1 MTASVLPQLTGLRI
15 LIPRSAESAHATA
28 REVRRRGGVPVVLPL
43 IASAPPAD
51 VAPLAAALERWHRG
65 AYAWLAVT
73 SAAGAA
79 ALRAARVRPVEG
91 ARIAAVGPATAQA
104 LAGAG
109 LAPDL
114 VPPND
119 YTGRGLGEALSAA
132 LSASPRTSAGPSG
145 ELGFGAP
152 AFGDTAAPRVL
163 LPVAAGAGHDL
174 ERALAAAGERVDRV
188 TAYRTV
194 PTERHA
200 GAERAALDSGIDAI
214 LVTSGSVARELAVR
228 CQPLPP
234 AARIVAIGPPTA
246 RALAELGIRP
256 HLVATSHTLPGML
269 DALAAAVDASAANP
283 ASVAMTTVHTPP
295 HPFAPDSSGAHA

>member
-1 MTASVLPQLTGLRI
+1 MSSPVLPPLTGLRI
-15 LIPRSAESAHATA
+15 LIPRSAESAHVTA

-43 IASAPPAD
+43 ITSAPPAD
-51 VAPLAAALERWHRG
+51 TAPLTAAIERWHRG

-79 ALRAARVRPVEG
+79 ALRAARVRPVAG
-91 ARIAAVGPATAQA
+91 SRIAAVGPATAQA
-104 LAGAG
+104 LVEAG
-109 LAPDL
+109 LTPDL
-114 VPPND
+114 IPPHE
-119 YTGRGLGEALSAA
+119 YTGRGLGEALSAT
-132 LSASPRTSAGPSG
+132 LSADPST
-145 ELGFGAP
+145 GAP
-152 AFGDTAAPRVL
+152 QSTDSRSGTTAEPPRVL
-163 LPVAAGAGHDL
+163 LPVAAGAGHDF
-174 ERALAAAGERVDRV
+174 ERALAAAGERADRV

-256 HLVATSHTLPGML
+256 HLVATSHTVPGML
-269 DALAAAVDASAANP
+269 NALAAAVDASAATP
-283 ASVAMTTVHTPP
+283 TVHTPP
-295 HPFAPDSSGAHA
+295 HSTAPDSSGAHA